1 MGCRSM
7 SKQET
12 PLTRAY
18 WKKVGG
24 TLIEE
29 FLAVPRGMGHGP
41 RLIDAVILPN
51 QPRRMAHLRDVRLE
65 GEEVIVVQTK
75 AGRLGMNL
83 MGQAFFSRELIKKF
97 NPSSV
102 RAVALCTKD
111 DIVLRPLAEANGIE
125 VVVMKETA

>member
-1 MGCRSM
+1 M
-7 SKQET
+7 SKQEA

-24 TLIEE
+24 TLIEK
-29 FLAVPRGMGHGP
+29 FLAVPQGTGHGP

-51 QPRRMAHLRDVRLE
+51 QPRRMARLQY
-65 GEEVIVVQTK
+65 V
-75 AGRLGMNL
+75 RLGMNL

-102 RAVALCTKD
+102 RSVALCTKD
-111 DIVLRPLAEANGIE
+111 DIILRPMAEAQGIE
-125 VVVMKETA
+125 VVVMKRTTQP